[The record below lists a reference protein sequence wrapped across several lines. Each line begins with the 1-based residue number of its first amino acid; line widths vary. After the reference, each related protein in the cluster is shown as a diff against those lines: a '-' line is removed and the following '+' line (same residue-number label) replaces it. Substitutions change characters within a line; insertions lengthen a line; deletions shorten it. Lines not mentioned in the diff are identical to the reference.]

1 MTVATRSRV
10 LRAGIAQAT
19 PGYAITGLG
28 ACIVL
33 LARDLA
39 VAPQRLAWLPAT
51 FGAGLLVVAA
61 TGPVLLR
68 GGPGRA
74 LVGGSLVLATGV
86 TVLALAPALPLAVLG
101 ALLLGVGGAAFVLVT
116 PALLAGP
123 EAAVQL
129 SRVVGVSSAAAVLA
143 PGAIGALD
151 ASGVVGGRLALLVA
165 VPPLLFLAWNA
176 REPEPPPPPLPAAR
190 PAAGPVAR
198 RWIVVV
204 LAVSVEFC
212 FTIWAVA
219 RLADSGLTP
228 SRAAVFGTAFPIGMA
243 VGRLAAPRGPRP
255 HPGGADRRGGHGRGR
270 RRRGR
275 RRPPGRRDRGPAGG
289 GGRHR
294 HALPGDT
301 RRPDRH
307 SGPQRRSRR
316 VAGSTGL
323 GYGDPGGPGG
333 AGPGGGRYR
342 PAPRVPDHSAA
353 PGPFAGI

>member
-1 MTVATRSRV
+1 MATRSRV

-19 PGYAITGLG
+19 LGYAITGLG

-86 TVLALAPALPLAVLG
+86 TVLALAPALLLAVLG

-151 ASGVVGGRLALLVA
+151 ASGVVGGRFALLAA

-243 VGRLAAPRGPRP
+243 VGRLAAPAVLGRIPVVPTGAAVTAAGAVVVAAAG
-255 HPGGADRRGGHGRGR
+255 HPAVVIAGLLVAGAGIATLYPVTLAALTGT
-270 RRRGR
+270 
-275 RRPPGRRDRGPAGG
+275 PGLSGAHAASLGALASGTAILAAPA
-289 GGRHR
+289 
-294 HALPGDT
+294 ALA
-301 RRPDRH
+301 
-307 SGPQRRSRR
+307 R
-316 VAGSTGL
+316 VADVTGL
-323 GYGDPGGPGG
+323 
-333 AGPGGGRYR
+333 R
-342 PAPRVPDHSAA
+342 PAFLITVPLLALLLV
-353 PGPFAGI
+353 FKI